1 MVGISSTITVSPDL
15 KTISI
20 LPAFQSYAETS
31 EMAQQGLYLG
41 PERPGLRDDREGSS
55 ETVLVE
61 DLDQRYEDCTKAL
74 LDDIKALAA
83 QAGHHRAEFEYDHRE
98 LTERLSE
105 MGMTLREDIKSNPDL
120 QSLLTDDLSKW
131 VLSLRTV
138 PVDDAEYGDQEMPDE
153 PLTSSE
159 LLDDLESR
167 RKQFE
172 LTSSGISLLDDL
184 FPRKIE
190 HIPAEELVNQW
201 VCTQGSEGSRE
212 FQWT

>member
-131 VLSLRTV
+131 VLGLRTV

-190 HIPAEELVNQW
+190 HIPAEELVDRW
-201 VCTQGSEGSRE
+201 VSTQGSEGSRA
-212 FQWT
+212 F